1 MKLRKENTLGVVI
14 DIQERLFPVMSN
26 KELLLENCKKLIGGL
41 NVLETPLLVTQ
52 QYTKGLGATLPELS
66 DMVNEFSPIEKTSFS
81 CYDEPDFIGALEET
95 DRKNVIICGIESHVC
110 VLQTALDLKEAGYS
124 PVVVFDCISSRNE
137 SDKALALERF
147 RHEGIMVSGTESVL
161 FELTKGAKAPEFK
174 AISKIVK

>member
-1 MKLRKENTLGVVI
+1 MSLLKENTLGIVI
-14 DIQERLFPVMSN
+14 DIQERLFPAMGD
-26 KELLLENCKKLIGGL
+26 KELLLENCKKLISGL

-66 DMVNEFSPIEKTSFS
+66 DMISGFSPIEKTSFS
-81 CYDEPDFIGALEET
+81 CYDEPDFISALEET

-110 VLQTALDLKEAGYS
+110 VLQTAIDLQEAGYT
-124 PVVVFDCISSRNE
+124 PVVVFDCVSSRNE
-137 SDKALALERF
+137 NDKTLALERF
-147 RHEGIMVSGTESVL
+147 RYEGIMLASTESVL